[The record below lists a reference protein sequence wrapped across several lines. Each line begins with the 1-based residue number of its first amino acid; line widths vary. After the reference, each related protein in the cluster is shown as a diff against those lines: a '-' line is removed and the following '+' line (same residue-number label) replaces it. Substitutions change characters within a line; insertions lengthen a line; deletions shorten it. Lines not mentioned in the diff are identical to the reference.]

1 MQCRHSTIP
10 ALGLVREPIDG
21 SCMSEEQR
29 VDFLNQLQL
38 FAFEEAPLSEI
49 PSGSTDLVRSGRI
62 EHRPWLLQDCA
73 AVLVRWFD
81 QGLVGLFRYSPAATG
96 GLWAPQRRVV

>member
-1 MQCRHSTIP
+1 
-10 ALGLVREPIDG
+10 
-21 SCMSEEQR
+21 MSEEQR

-62 EHRPWLLQDCA
+62 EHRPWLPQDCA

-81 QGLVGLFRYSPAATG
+81 QGLVGLFRFSPAATR
-96 GLWAPQRRVV
+96 GLWAPQFMSLFPTISEPIPS